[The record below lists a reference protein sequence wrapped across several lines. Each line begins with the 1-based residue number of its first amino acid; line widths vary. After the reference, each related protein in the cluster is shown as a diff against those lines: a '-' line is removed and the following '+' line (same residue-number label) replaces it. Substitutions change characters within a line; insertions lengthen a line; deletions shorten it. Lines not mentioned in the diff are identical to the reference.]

1 MPDQLQLFAP
11 LKAMSSPGACQNRIM
26 PRFAILTHDHPSL
39 HWDLLL
45 ENGASCRTWRLLK
58 APDTPG
64 SISAEAIAD
73 HRLMY
78 LDYEGPV
85 SGDRGTVT
93 QWDAGTFEWLAN
105 GDDLVEVRLVGRKLT
120 GLVRLTRTSSGV
132 GTFKFFQSSH
142 HRSA

>member
-11 LKAMSSPGACQNRIM
+11 LKAMSSPGSCQNRIM

-45 ENGASCRTWRLLK
+45 ENGSSCRTWRLRK

-64 SISAEAIAD
+64 DIPAEAIAD

-85 SGDRGTVT
+85 SGERGTVT
-93 QWDAGTFEWLAN
+93 QWDAGTFEWLVN
-105 GDDLVEVRLVGRKLT
+105 GDDLVKVRLTGRKLT
-120 GLVRLTRTSSGV
+120 GLARLQQDDDSSWTLRREG
-132 GTFKFFQSSH
+132 
-142 HRSA
+142 

>member
-1 MPDQLQLFAP
+1 MNQPKLA
-11 LKAMSSPGACQNRIM
+11 M
-26 PRFAILTHDHPSL
+26 PRFAILTHDHPTL

-45 ENGASCRTWRLLK
+45 ENGSSCRTWRLLK

-64 SISAEAIAD
+64 DISAEAIAD

-93 QWDAGTFEWLAN
+93 QWDAGTFEWIV
-105 GDDLVEVRLVGRKLT
+105 DRTDVVEVRLTGCKLN
-120 GLVRLTRTSSGV
+120 GLAQIEGAAWRFDAKS
-132 GTFKFFQSSH
+132 K
-142 HRSA
+142 